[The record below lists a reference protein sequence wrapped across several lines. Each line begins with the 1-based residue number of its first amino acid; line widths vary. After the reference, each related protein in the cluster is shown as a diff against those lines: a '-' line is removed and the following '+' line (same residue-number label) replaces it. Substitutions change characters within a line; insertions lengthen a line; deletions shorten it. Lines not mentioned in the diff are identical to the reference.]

1 MYMFD
6 GSVSLRVVGH
16 CANLLDVQV
25 IAHLLQDIVTEFLPL
40 VRHQSPRES
49 LVTEVVII
57 QTFGD
62 GHCSLVLDFVS
73 LHVA

>member
-1 MYMFD
+1 MYTFN
-6 GSVSLRVVGH
+6 GSVRLRVVN
-16 CANLLDVQV
+16 CTNLLDVQV

-40 VRHQSPRES
+40 VRHQSPWES
-49 LVTEVVII
+49 VVSEVVII

-62 GHCSLVLDFVS
+62 GHCSLVLDFVG